1 MKTKTRILLFFL
13 VMLLGGVFS
22 ANAQEAG
29 EEEIEFNIQ
38 GGDDTPIGPGH
49 SKTPILVPTA
59 WLNGHVVDFHGTH
72 ADQELKQEI
81 ENIKV
86 KSGGNN

>member
-1 MKTKTRILLFFL
+1 
-13 VMLLGGVFS
+13 MLLGGVFS